1 MPSASDELLRLETF
15 LAPQVESLKSLGLS
29 LSLRVHTGLS
39 MFTLAPSLLSTLL
52 HTDPRLAR
60 HPQACVS
67 QLQPGF
73 SWQTAE
79 AGRSEPWVCSPAFLF
94 PLLIRPPGAWL

>member
-52 HTDPRLAR
+52 HTDPRLGLTPTGLCLPAS
-60 HPQACVS
+60 AGV
-67 QLQPGF
+67 QL
-73 SWQTAE
+73 AD
-79 AGRSEPWVCSPAFLF
+79 GRGRQE
-94 PLLIRPPGAWL
+94 